1 MASVAEV
8 QIAEQN
14 AADALTNVR
23 GTLVLALQKIDSY
36 IEKLSTAGSLARKAE
51 MLNWTLNQLA
61 ISITPNLR
69 LDLIDNAQAMVK
81 RLTK

>member
-14 AADALTNVR
+14 AADALTNIR

>member
-36 IEKLSTAGSLARKAE
+36 IEKLSTPGSLARKAE

-69 LDLIDNAQAMVK
+69 LDLIDNAQAMVT
-81 RLTK
+81 RLAK

>member
-81 RLTK
+81 RLAE

>member
-36 IEKLSTAGSLARKAE
+36 IEKFSTAGSLARKAE